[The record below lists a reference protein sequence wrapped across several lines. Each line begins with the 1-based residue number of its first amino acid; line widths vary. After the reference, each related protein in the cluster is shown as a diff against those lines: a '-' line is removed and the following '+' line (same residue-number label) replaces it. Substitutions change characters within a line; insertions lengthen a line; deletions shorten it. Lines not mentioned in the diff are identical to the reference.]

1 MSATPEALE
10 ADIERQR
17 AQLADTVQDL
27 HDRLDVKA
35 RAREKAQD
43 LKDRATT
50 DGGRPRPE
58 VVAAGAGVLAGV
70 VALQVHRHRK
80 HGREHT

>member
-1 MSATPEALE
+1 MSATPEAIE

-17 AQLADTVQDL
+17 AQLAGTVQHL

-35 RAREKAQD
+35 RARDKAQS

-50 DGGRPRPE
+50 DDGRPRPE
-58 VVAAGAGVLAGV
+58 LVAAGAGVLAGV
-70 VALQVHRHRK
+70 VALQMRRHRK
-80 HGREHT
+80 H